1 MLAHLKMAI
10 HLPGSRNHIPHYLS
24 SNFQVGIGDDPT
36 PPDPVLHDFLW
47 NEHPVTQNQ
56 ITLND
61 QIDQISPPL
70 IVRHVL
76 AQG

>member
-1 MLAHLKMAI
+1 MWEYFLKKWRSI
-10 HLPGSRNHIPHYLS
+10 SPVLEITSRIIYLVK
-24 SNFQVGIGDDPT
+24 VGKGDGP

-47 NEHPVTQNQ
+47 KEHPVTQNQ

-70 IVRHVL
+70 IVRRVL